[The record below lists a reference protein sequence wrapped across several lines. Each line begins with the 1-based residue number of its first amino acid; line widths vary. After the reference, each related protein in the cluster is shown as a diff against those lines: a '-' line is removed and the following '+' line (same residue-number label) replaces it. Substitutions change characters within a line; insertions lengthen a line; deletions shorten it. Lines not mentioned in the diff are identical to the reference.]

1 MTDTT
6 IKSIAT
12 VFPFNPEE
20 LKRNSTLRRRQSI
33 IREFALNYV
42 NTWYTCHLYLP
53 DDVSAGIAII
63 VHDNTKLL
71 LVEVRGL
78 QLEPGQR
85 HKLACKHR
93 RYDLLPSPYSDCTD
107 KISLAMKLMY
117 TKCGC
122 VNSLQWTARSAVLP
136 GTNQTVEAPLCNST
150 DSCYAIAMTEILS
163 TDLLWDQFCS
173 DCSQECSTTDF
184 TITPYSVAAPF
195 TVYFPFIKCFVETSN
210 VTLPT
215 NWSST

>member
-12 VFPFNPEE
+12 VFPFNAEE

-42 NTWYTCHLYLP
+42 NTWYTW
-53 DDVSAGIAII
+53 
-63 VHDNTKLL
+63 
-71 LVEVRGL
+71 
-78 QLEPGQR
+78 
-85 HKLACKHR
+85 
-93 RYDLLPSPYSDCTD
+93 
-107 KISLAMKLMY
+107 Y

-163 TDLLWDQFCS
+163 TDLLWNQFCS
-173 DCSQECSTTDF
+173 DCSQECPTTDF